1 VIELSVTV
9 SIRVRKEVVEL
20 ADRMVK
26 LGLARS
32 RGHAISIMIERG
44 LKEVLKEVKFW
55 ENIYGGVEELEKQGF
70 VLRHGGLTKLLEGDR
85 SG

>member
-1 VIELSVTV
+1 LSVTV

-44 LKEVLKEVKFW
+44 LKRF
-55 ENIYGGVEELEKQGF
+55 
-70 VLRHGGLTKLLEGDR
+70 
-85 SG
+85 